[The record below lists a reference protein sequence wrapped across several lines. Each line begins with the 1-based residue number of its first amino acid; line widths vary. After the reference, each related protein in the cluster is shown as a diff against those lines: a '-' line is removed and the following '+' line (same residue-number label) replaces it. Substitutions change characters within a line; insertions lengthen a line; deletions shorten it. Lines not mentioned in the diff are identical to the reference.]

1 MGSVGNEMKITN
13 IKVET
18 EIVPVK
24 HQFVWRKGLRGSGKE
39 QDTAKITVET
49 DEGVTGVSYS
59 SHGAMVK
66 DMIER
71 SIGPDLVGF
80 DPLMK
85 EYLWHRVWEMD
96 RLEETP
102 IYGLGLVDIALWDL
116 NAKVANMPLW
126 KMLGGFRDRIPVYA
140 STVTYATIEEFLEI
154 ADQCIDY
161 GFRAIKLHAWGDPKQ
176 DAKLG
181 QALRNHVG
189 PDIELMYDGSAGFD
203 LVDAIY
209 VGRALGEAGFFWYE
223 EPMREFNIDAYR
235 RLRDKVDIPLLS
247 GETSDGAHFNI
258 ADFIAF
264 DACGDGAHQHALQ
277 GRRDRRDAHRASSA
291 VVQYA
296 RRGAWRRHG
305 ESGDRL
311 RDSEYDLVRVAGEDQ
326 SDQDRAGDRAGR
338 VHFTAGRAGDWV
350 GVLSGG

>member
-1 MGSVGNEMKITN
+1 MKITD

-18 EIVPVK
+18 SIVPVK
-24 HQFVWRKGLRGSGKE
+24 HQFVWRKGLPGSGT
-39 QDTAKITVET
+39 QHDVARITVET
-49 DEGVTGVSYS
+49 DEGVSGTSFS
-59 SHGAMVK
+59 SHGTMVK

-71 SIGPDLVGF
+71 SIAPDLLGH

-85 EYLWHRVWEMD
+85 EYLWHRVWELD

-102 IYGLGLVDIALWDL
+102 IYGLGLIDIALWDL
-116 NAKVANMPLW
+116 NAKVAGMPLYQ
-126 KMLGGFRDRIPVYA
+126 MLGGFRDRIPCYA
-140 STVTYATIEEFLEI
+140 STVTYSSIEEFLDI

-161 GFRAIKLHAWGDPKQ
+161 GFRAIKLHAWGDPKK

-181 QALRNHVG
+181 QALRAHVG

-203 LVDAIY
+203 LVEAIY
-209 VGRALGEAGFFWYE
+209 VGRALAEAGFFWYE

-264 DACGDGAHQHALQ
+264 DGAEMVRTSTHYKGGVTGAMRIAHLAQSFNMRAEVHGGGMANLAIACAIPNTTWYESLVKTNPIIVEPGIGRDGCISPPNVP
-277 GRRDRRDAHRASSA
+277 GIGWGF
-291 VVQYA
+291 YP
-296 RRGAWRRHG
+296 
-305 ESGDRL
+305 ETN
-311 RDSEYDLVRVAGEDQ
+311 Y
-326 SDQDRAGDRAGR
+326 
-338 VHFTAGRAGDWV
+338 
-350 GVLSGG
+350 

>member
-1 MGSVGNEMKITN
+1 VKITD

-18 EIVPVK
+18 SIVPVK
-24 HQFVWRKGLRGSGKE
+24 HKYVWRKGLPGSGTHH
-39 QDTAKITVET
+39 DTAKITIET
-49 DEGVTGVSYS
+49 DEGVTGVAFS

-71 SIGPDLVGF
+71 STKPDLLGL

-85 EYLWHRVWEMD
+85 EYLWHRVWELD

-102 IYGLGLVDIALWDL
+102 IYGLGLIDIALWDL
-116 NAKVANMPLW
+116 NAKVANMPLY

-140 STVTYATIEEFLEI
+140 STVTYSTIEEFLDI

-161 GFRAIKLHAWGDPKQ
+161 GFRAIKLHAWGDPKM

-181 QALRNHVG
+181 QALRAHVG

-209 VGRALGEAGFFWYE
+209 VGRALAEAGYFWYE

-264 DACGDGAHQHALQ
+264 DAAEMVRTSTHYKGGVTGAMRIAHLAQSFNMRAEVHGGGMANLAIACAIPNTTWYESLVKTNPILVEPGVGRDGCISPPEVP
-277 GRRDRRDAHRASSA
+277 GIGWGYYEETD
-291 VVQYA
+291 Y
-296 RRGAWRRHG
+296 
-305 ESGDRL
+305 
-311 RDSEYDLVRVAGEDQ
+311 
-326 SDQDRAGDRAGR
+326 
-338 VHFTAGRAGDWV
+338 
-350 GVLSGG
+350 

>member
-1 MGSVGNEMKITN
+1 
-13 IKVET
+13 
-18 EIVPVK
+18 
-24 HQFVWRKGLRGSGKE
+24 
-39 QDTAKITVET
+39 
-49 DEGVTGVSYS
+49 
-59 SHGAMVK
+59 
-66 DMIER
+66 MIER
-71 SIGPDLVGF
+71 GIKHDLIGL

-85 EYLWHRVWEMD
+85 EYLWHRVWELD

-102 IYGLGLVDIALWDL
+102 IYGLGLIDIALWDL
-116 NAKVANMPLW
+116 NAKVANMPLY

-140 STVTYATIEEFLEI
+140 STVTYSTIEEFLEI
-154 ADQCIDY
+154 ADQCLEL

-264 DACGDGAHQHALQ
+264 NACEMVRTSTHFKGGVT
-277 GRRDRRDAHRASSA
+277 GRDADRAPGA
-291 VVQYA
+291 VVQHA
-296 RRGAWRRHG
+296 GRGARRRHG
-305 ESGDRL
+305 EPGDCL
-311 RDSEYDLVRVAGEDQ
+311 RDSEHHLVRVAGEDQ
-326 SDQDRAGDRAGR
+326 SGHHRAGDRAGR
-338 VHFTAGRAGDWV
+338 LHLPARRAGNRV
-350 GVLSGG
+350 GVLRGDGLLERIGSSEYRRDRATGNS